1 MPPIMLSKLVVV
13 VVAAGEEGR
22 AIARW
27 LCAVCAEGAEALGGQ
42 GGRHKGGTRG
52 VQQVQEGR
60 GISPWSWNLVV
71 VVAGRHACGCVPSPS
86 LANTLSTPN
95 HHTID
100 LIDLAEAGG

>member
-1 MPPIMLSKLVVV
+1 MLCVL
-13 VVAAGEEGR
+13 
-22 AIARW
+22 
-27 LCAVCAEGAEALGGQ
+27 
-42 GGRHKGGTRG
+42 RG

-86 LANTLSTPN
+86 LANTLSTPH

-100 LIDLAEAGG
+100 LIDLARRIDVAEAGG